1 MVREPSRLA
10 FLLSPLIVTI
20 IYCLLITIWSADR
33 LKYFLRITNFYA
45 HNITIQWLLLG
56 TAMAIYAL
64 VKQSFNPDRLP
75 VSQYIAECLDYARRP
90 STQIVAIAPP
100 LIFILLMPA
109 YCLFKQTVI
118 PQSGFWAGPIIMN
131 AEHIMLFGH
140 HAWQLT
146 HGMLPPEATY
156 WLDKFYTDWVGLM
169 AGSMLICSY
178 CSGDPAH
185 RCRFMLSF
193 VAAWII
199 SGTTL
204 AYLFPAA
211 GPVYLADFH
220 GGPDVFAPLK
230 AKLAADDLL
239 ARARHGEGLYALQ
252 AQSYLLNG
260 IKSDALLAVGGI
272 SAMPSMHN
280 AMSALMACAGFGV
293 NRLLGWI
300 MLLFA
305 LIIFVGSIHLG
316 WHYALDGIVG
326 AAVSCAIWYSSGRL
340 LRRYE
345 RRIASDVT
353 MSHSGRRAADRRLAP
368 SGA

>member
-1 MVREPSRLA
+1 MIRELSRLQ
-10 FLLSPLIVTI
+10 FLLSPLIVTVV
-20 IYCLLITIWSADR
+20 YSLLITIWSFDS
-33 LKYFLRITNFYA
+33 LKYFLQIANFYA
-45 HNITIQWLLLG
+45 HNIIIQWILLG
-56 TAMAIYAL
+56 IAMAIYAL
-64 VKQSFNPDRLP
+64 LKQAFNPKRLP
-75 VSQYIAECLDYARRP
+75 ISQYLIQCLENARRP
-90 STQIVAIAPP
+90 STQIIAIAPP

-118 PQSGFWAGPIIMN
+118 PQSGFWAGPIIMR
-131 AEHIMLFGH
+131 AEHMMLFGH

-146 HGMLPPEATY
+146 HGLLPPEATY
-156 WLDKFYTDWVGLM
+156 WLDKFYSGWIALM

-178 CSGDPAH
+178 LSGDPAH

-204 AYLFPAA
+204 AYIFPAA

-220 GGPDVFAPLK
+220 GGPDIFAPLK
-230 AKLAADDLL
+230 AKLAADDML
-239 ARARHGEGLYALQ
+239 AKAQHGEGIYALQ
-252 AQSYLLNG
+252 AQSYLLHG
-260 IKSDALLAVGGI
+260 IKSNALFAVGGI

-280 AMSALMACAGFGV
+280 AMSSLMACAGFGV
-293 NRLLGWI
+293 NRVLGWI

-305 LIIFVGSIHLG
+305 VIIFVGSVHLG

-345 RRIASDVT
+345 RRIADDANST
-353 MSHSGRRAADRRLAP
+353 HPGRRAADKHLALL
-368 SGA
+368 GA